1 MSGELQTKI
10 NRLNSKINKLLD
22 LRLDGGIEKETY
34 EEKYKL
40 LSRELGKLK
49 AENEKV
55 DLQSSRQ
62 KDVQKRLDIFRS
74 VLESNVSMKKFDPD
88 VFNSIVEKVVVG
100 GFDEDG
106 ESDPNK
112 LIFIYRTNVTDER
125 SADDF
130 KPPRRPRR
138 KTNNNLTEN
147 GSIISMPDTGYV
159 EMEPL
164 AASKECLP
172 SSSELEE
179 NASIEDDRHMWSVLC

>member
-1 MSGELQTKI
+1 M
-10 NRLNSKINKLLD
+10 
-22 LRLDGGIEKETY
+22 
-34 EEKYKL
+34 
-40 LSRELGKLK
+40 K

-62 KDVQKRLDIFRS
+62 KDVQKRLDIFQK
-74 VLESNVSMKKFDPD
+74 VLESNVSMQKFDPD

-100 GFDEDG
+100 GFDEEG
-106 ESDPNK
+106 DPDPDPDPDK
-112 LIFIYRTNVTDER
+112 LTFIYRTNVTDER

-138 KTNNNLTEN
+138 KTNNNLNEEN
-147 GSIISMPDTGYV
+147 GSIISTSKTDYV
-159 EMEPL
+159 EMKPL

-179 NASIEDDRHMWSVLC
+179 NASIEDDRHTSSV